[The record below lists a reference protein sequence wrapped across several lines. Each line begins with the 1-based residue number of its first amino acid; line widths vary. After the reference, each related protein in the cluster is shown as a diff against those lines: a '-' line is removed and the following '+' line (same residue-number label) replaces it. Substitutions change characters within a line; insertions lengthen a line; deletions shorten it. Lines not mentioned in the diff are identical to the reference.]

1 MAPDTSPSETEFEN
15 VVLKIITDSLADCL
29 GHERK
34 TETTFKINQRRCFG
48 TQKIEILLECT
59 QKNGNKAT
67 WKALVKSSLK
77 AGDRELAEKIIAESR
92 KFTLP
97 IRLESQVI

>member
-1 MAPDTSPSETEFEN
+1 MHTKEW
-15 VVLKIITDSLADCL
+15 K
-29 GHERK
+29 
-34 TETTFKINQRRCFG
+34 Q
-48 TQKIEILLECT
+48 
-59 QKNGNKAT
+59 AT

-92 KFTLP
+92 KFISP